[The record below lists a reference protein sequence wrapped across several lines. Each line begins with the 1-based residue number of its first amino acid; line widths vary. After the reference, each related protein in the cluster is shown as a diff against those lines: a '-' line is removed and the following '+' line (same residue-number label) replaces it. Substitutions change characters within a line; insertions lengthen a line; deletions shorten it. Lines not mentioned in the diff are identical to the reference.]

1 MATTCRTAATRVWL
15 WRWRRNPL
23 LRRSDRLEAWIV
35 LVTWLFVLLAG
46 VFAGRAAAG
55 AVEGELAARA
65 AHTYP
70 VRAVLTEDASRSPQA
85 ALAYGGGSVWATV
98 RWTAAGGPH
107 TGLAKVGSGLAAGTP
122 VTVWTDRSG
131 DLVSRPATGSEA
143 TLQASL
149 VGALAGCGAA
159 GGVLAC
165 GWLARGRLHRQCME
179 AWAREWE
186 CVGPRW
192 RRATG

>member
-1 MATTCRTAATRVWL
+1 MATTCRTAATHVWL

-35 LVTWLFVLLAG
+35 LVSWLFVLLAG
-46 VFAGRAAAG
+46 VLAGRAAAG
-55 AVEGELAARA
+55 SVESDLAARA
-65 AHTYP
+65 AHSYP
-70 VRAVLTEDASRSPQA
+70 VRAVVTENAPRSPQA
-85 ALAYGGGSVWATV
+85 DPAYGGGSVWAKV

-107 TGLAKVGSGLAAGTP
+107 TGMAKVRSGLAAGTP
-122 VTVWTDRSG
+122 VTVWTDRAG
-131 DLVSRPATGSEA
+131 NLVSRPVTGSEA

-165 GWLARGRLHRQCME
+165 GYVARGRLNRQRME

-186 CVGPRW
+186 RVGPRW
-192 RRATG
+192 RRAPG